1 MFHGD
6 TRAYCQGIA
15 QHSIVS
21 GLYKKTLSMEGMKKH
36 CIAVYQGCVRR
47 PLFPRSSPAG
57 QLDPGHQVLLTGVL
71 ALPGGG
77 VGRSREKMQKELFS
91 GLNLLGHTTVEA
103 TQNLHC

>member
-6 TRAYCQGIA
+6 TGAYCQSIA

-57 QLDPGHQVLLTGVL
+57 QLDPGHQVLLDEIL
-71 ALPGGG
+71 ALPGGR
-77 VGRSREKMQKELFS
+77 VGHSRKNAKGIIFGS
-91 GLNLLGHTTVEA
+91 
-103 TQNLHC
+103 